1 MNVLIGLCV
10 YNNEKGLPNV
20 LSNIM
25 KIIKSNIFNR
35 VNIVVFYDISTD
47 KSLEILELSDLR
59 HNIEIIINKEE
70 RFNIKTQNIAVARNA
85 ILQYVRENPTYDYF
99 IMMDS
104 NEYACIGDINTDVI
118 TYVMNRTDEWDSISF
133 DREAGYYDTWAL
145 SFDPYIYSPF
155 HCENADFVTE
165 KMRLKFN
172 NTLDYYKKNTPDT
185 FIEVYSAFNGF
196 AIYKTSVFIDC
207 SYSYLIKF
215 NLFPKEILMKQ
226 IKTTKCKFIKV
237 LNDDC
242 EHRAFHLEAIKKNKA
257 RIRICTRSL
266 FSKLPVSN
274 LELRGPA

>member
-20 LSNIM
+20 LTNITQ
-25 KIIKSNIFNR
+25 IIKSNIFNK
-35 VNIVVFYDISTD
+35 VDIAVFYDVSTD
-47 KSLEILELSDLR
+47 KSLELLELYNLR
-59 HNIEIIINKEE
+59 HDIEIIINKAE
-70 RFNIKTQNIAVARNA
+70 RFKSRTQNIAVARNG
-85 ILQYVRENPTYDYF
+85 ILQYIRNQSTYDYF

-104 NEYACIGDINTDVI
+104 NEYSCIGEINIDVLNH
-118 TYVMNRTDEWDSISF
+118 VMTRKDEWDSISF

-155 HCENADFVTE
+155 HCENHELVIE

-172 NTLDYYKKNTPDT
+172 NILEYYKKNAPNK

-207 SYSYLIKF
+207 SYSSLIKF
-215 NLFPKEILMKQ
+215 DLFPKRILSKQ
-226 IKTTKCKFIKV
+226 IKTTKCKFYKI

-242 EHRAFHLEAIKKNKA
+242 EHRAFHLEAIKKHKA
-257 RIRICTRSL
+257 KIRICTKSL
-266 FSKLPVSN
+266 FSKMPESN